1 MRDRDE
7 PMAFPAGSGAED
19 SIVALAS
26 GALPSGVAVLRLSGP
41 AAGPVLRRLT
51 GKTLPPPRKLS
62 LTPVSDPAT
71 GEILDRG
78 LVAWFPGPA
87 SFTGEDVAELH
98 LHGGP
103 AVVSG
108 VLDAL
113 VAQGAALSLP
123 CRLAEPGEFTR
134 RAFENERLDLVEVE
148 ALSDLVRAETA
159 AQRRQALSA
168 AGGTAHAI
176 FADWRAG
183 LQKALSYIEAGIDF
197 ADEDLPDA
205 LEQAAEREVTD
216 VLGSVEA
223 ELARAKAGIRLRQG
237 YLIAIVGPPNAGK
250 SSLLN
255 ALAGREAAIVSST
268 PGTTR
273 DIVEISMD
281 LGGYPVTLAD
291 TAGLRE
297 ASDEVEAEG
306 VRRARGLAEKADMT
320 VLVLDSVVWPDVPEA
335 VGGMNMAADILVWS
349 KSDLYNVDPA
359 PRDGAVLSVSAKTGQ
374 GMDRLLSTLQ
384 DRAACDL
391 AIGEAAIVSRHR
403 HRESLEAAQA
413 LLREWSPALEP
424 EIQAHLIHQANREFS
439 KILGR
444 SDIEDV
450 LDLIF
455 REFCIGK

>member
-1 MRDRDE
+1 MQDSAGQE
-7 PMAFPAGSGAED
+7 AFQQD

-26 GALPSGVAVLRLSGP
+26 GGLPAGIAVLRVSGP
-41 AAGPVLRRLT
+41 AAGPVLRGLT
-51 GKTLPPPRKLS
+51 GKDLPPPRKLTLRTLRAAES
-62 LTPVSDPAT
+62 
-71 GEILDRG
+71 GEVLDRG
-78 LVAWFPGPA
+78 LAAWFPGPA
-87 SFTGEDVAELH
+87 SFTGEDIAELH

-108 VLDAL
+108 VLDAIIRG
-113 VAQGAALSLP
+113 GASLALP

-134 RAFENERLDLVEVE
+134 RAFDNERLDLVEVE

-168 AGGTAHAI
+168 AGGSAHAI
-176 FADWRAG
+176 FAGWRAK
-183 LQKALSYIEAGIDF
+183 LQTALSYIEASIDF
-197 ADEDLPDA
+197 ADEDLPEA
-205 LEQAAEREVTD
+205 LEHAAAEAVTD
-216 VLGSVEA
+216 VLTEVEA
-223 ELARAKAGIRLRQG
+223 ELGKADAGMRLRQG

-255 ALAGREAAIVSST
+255 ALAGREAAIVSSI

-273 DIVEISMD
+273 DIVEVSMD

-297 ASDEVEAEG
+297 AADAVEAEG
-306 VRRARGLAEKADMT
+306 VRRARGLAERADLTM
-320 VLVLDSVVWPDVPEA
+320 LVLDSSQWPNLPA
-335 VGGMNMAADILVWS
+335 NLGGAGAERDILVWN
-349 KSDLYNVDPA
+349 KTDLCAIGGTEEHP
-359 PRDGAVLSVSAKTGQ
+359 GAWAVSAKTGD
-374 GMDRLLSTLQ
+374 GIDSLL
-384 DRAACDL
+384 AALLDHARQDL
-391 AIGEAAIVSRHR
+391 AAGEATFVTRQR
-403 HRESLEAAQA
+403 HRESLAAVQEM
-413 LLREWSPALEP
+413 LSEWSLALEP
-424 EIQAHLIHQANREFS
+424 EVQAHLIHQANRGLS

>member
-1 MRDRDE
+1 MQNT
-7 PMAFPAGSGAED
+7 AGQETLQQD

-26 GALPSGVAVLRLSGP
+26 GALPAGVAVLRISGP
-41 AAGPVLRRLT
+41 AAGPVLRSLT
-51 GKTLPPPRKLS
+51 GKGLPPARKLT
-62 LTPVSDPAT
+62 LCVLRETEGA
-71 GEILDRG
+71 EMLDCG
-78 LVAWFPGPA
+78 LIAWFPGPA

-108 VLDAL
+108 VLDAIL
-113 VAQGAALSLP
+113 RAGLSLSLP

-168 AGGTAHAI
+168 AGGSAHAM
-176 FADWRAG
+176 FADWRAM
-183 LQKALSYIEAGIDF
+183 LQTALSYIEASIDF
-197 ADEDLPDA
+197 ADEDLPEA
-205 LEQAAEREVTD
+205 LEQAAAAAVTGVLSEVR
-216 VLGSVEA
+216 A
-223 ELARAKAGIRLRQG
+223 ELGKADAGIRLRQG

-255 ALAGREAAIVSST
+255 ALAGREAAIVSSI

-273 DIVEISMD
+273 DIVEVSMD

-297 ASDEVEAEG
+297 AADAVEAEG
-306 VRRARGLAEKADMT
+306 VRRARGLAERADLT
-320 VLVLDSVVWPDVPEA
+320 VLVLDSMSWPDVPDALDDVSAE
-335 VGGMNMAADILVWS
+335 ADIRVWS
-349 KSDLYNVDPA
+349 KADIGPA
-359 PRDGAVLSVSAKTGQ
+359 ALSGDGVGILAVSAKTGD
-374 GMDRLLSTLQ
+374 GIDSLLAALL
-384 DRAACDL
+384 DRARQDL
-391 AIGEAAIVSRHR
+391 AAGEAAVVTRRR
-403 HRESLEAAQA
+403 HRESLEAVQE
-413 LLREWSPALEP
+413 LLSEWSATLEP
-424 EIQAHLIHQANREFS
+424 EIQAHLIHQANRGLS

>member
-1 MRDRDE
+1 MQDT
-7 PMAFPAGSGAED
+7 AGQETLQQD

-26 GALPSGVAVLRLSGP
+26 GAVPTGVAVLRISGA
-41 AAGPVLRRLT
+41 AAGPVLRTLT
-51 GKTLPPPRKLS
+51 GKDLPPPRKLT
-62 LTPVSDPAT
+62 LRTVREVAG
-71 GEILDRG
+71 GEVLDRG
-78 LVAWFPGPA
+78 LIVWFPGPA

-108 VLDAL
+108 VLDAIIRAGL
-113 VAQGAALSLP
+113 SLSLP

-168 AGGTAHAI
+168 AGGSAHAM
-176 FADWRAG
+176 FARWRAM
-183 LQKALSYIEAGIDF
+183 LQTALSYIEASIDF
-197 ADEDLPDA
+197 ADEDLPEA
-205 LEQAAEREVTD
+205 LEQAAAAAVTGVLSEVR
-216 VLGSVEA
+216 A
-223 ELARAKAGIRLRQG
+223 ELGKADAGIRLRQG

-255 ALAGREAAIVSST
+255 ALAGREAAIVSSI

-273 DIVEISMD
+273 DIVEVSMD

-297 ASDEVEAEG
+297 SADAVEAEG
-306 VRRARGLAEKADMT
+306 VRRARGLAERADLT
-320 VLVLDSVVWPDVPEA
+320 VLVLDSGHWPTLPADL
-335 VGGMNMAADILVWS
+335 GGMRAEADILVWS
-349 KSDLYNVDPA
+349 KADLWVANTPA
-359 PRDGAVLSVSAKTGQ
+359 ATADVFAVSAKTGD
-374 GMDRLLSTLQ
+374 GIDTLL
-384 DRAACDL
+384 AALLDHARQDL
-391 AIGEAAIVSRHR
+391 AAGEAAVVTRRR
-403 HRESLEAAQA
+403 HRESLETVHE
-413 LLREWSPALEP
+413 LLSEWSVALEP
-424 EIQAHLIHQANREFS
+424 EVQAHLIHQANRGLS

>member
-1 MRDRDE
+1 MQDSAGQE
-7 PMAFPAGSGAED
+7 AFQQD

-26 GALPSGVAVLRLSGP
+26 GALPAGVAVLRVSGP
-41 AAGPVLRRLT
+41 AAGPVLRGLM
-51 GKTLPPPRKLS
+51 GKDLPPARKLT
-62 LTPVSDPAT
+62 LRTLRDVEG
-71 GEILDRG
+71 GEVLDRG
-78 LVAWFPGPA
+78 LAAWFPGPA
-87 SFTGEDVAELH
+87 SFTGEDIAELH

-108 VLDAL
+108 VLDAIIR
-113 VAQGAALSLP
+113 AGASLSLP

-134 RAFENERLDLVEVE
+134 RAFDNERLDLVEVE

-168 AGGTAHAI
+168 AGGSAHAI
-176 FADWRAG
+176 FAGWRAK
-183 LQKALSYIEAGIDF
+183 LQTALSYIEASIDF
-197 ADEDLPDA
+197 AEEDLPEA
-205 LEQAAEREVTD
+205 LEQAAAEAVTG
-216 VLGSVEA
+216 VLTEVEA
-223 ELARAKAGIRLRQG
+223 ELGKADAGMRLRQG

-255 ALAGREAAIVSST
+255 ALAGREAAIVSSI

-273 DIVEISMD
+273 DIVEVSMD

-297 ASDEVEAEG
+297 AADAVEAEG
-306 VRRARGLAEKADMT
+306 VRRARGLAERADLTM
-320 VLVLDSVVWPDVPEA
+320 LVLDSAQWANLPADLGI
-335 VGGMNMAADILVWS
+335 VGAEWDILVWN
-349 KSDLYNVDPA
+349 KTDLCTIGGTEEHP
-359 PRDGAVLSVSAKTGQ
+359 GAWAVSAKTGD
-374 GMDRLLSTLQ
+374 GIDSLL
-384 DRAACDL
+384 AALLDHARQDL
-391 AIGEAAIVSRHR
+391 AAGEATFVTRQR
-403 HRESLEAAQA
+403 HRESLAAVQDM
-413 LLREWSPALEP
+413 LSEWSLALEP
-424 EIQAHLIHQANREFS
+424 EVQAHLIHQANRGLS